1 MKKKNKTMN
10 NKYFKD
16 QEVRFISELG
26 PNSHDVYGTIVD
38 VAWVESYKAIV
49 YTVQTGDGK
58 LRNIPES
65 WILSSDDRD
74 NYIVDD

>member
-1 MKKKNKTMN
+1 MN

-38 VAWVESYKAIV
+38 VAWVESY
-49 YTVQTGDGK
+49 
-58 LRNIPES
+58 NIPES